1 MPVREDIKKV
11 MVIGSGPIVIGQAAE
26 FDYAGTQACR
36 ALREEGKFV
45 ILMNSNPATIMTDN
59 EVADR
64 VYIEPLTVEFAEKVI
79 AKERPD
85 GLLPTLG
92 GQTGLNLAVNLAQA
106 GILEKYNVEL
116 LGTSLDAIQKAEDR
130 ELFRNTMNSINQPVP
145 SSWIVESLEQLHEVA
160 DLCPYPAIV
169 RPAYTLGGTG
179 GGIAADKD
187 ELLQIGERGL
197 SLSMRNQVLI
207 ERSLIGWKEVEY
219 EVMRDGNDTCITVC
233 SMENFDPM
241 GVHTGDSIVAAP
253 TQTLTDREY
262 HMLRTASLSIIS
274 ALGIEGGC
282 NVQLAL
288 SPDSFEY
295 YVIEVNPRVSRSS
308 ALASKAT
315 GYPIA
320 RVAAKIAIGLR
331 LDEIENEVTG
341 KTKACFEPTID
352 YIVVKFPRWPF
363 DKFVTADRR
372 VGTQMKA
379 TGEIMAIDRTFEAAL
394 MKAIRSL
401 EVGAIGLTRKGTAS
415 MSDMQLEEGI
425 AEATDERIFI
435 IAEAFRRGMMVEEI
449 HQISNIDVWFL
460 EKVRLLVEMET
471 RLHIH
476 AKQLADFANDS
487 ASASEETIALI
498 RDAKYLNYPD
508 KMLADMAGVATTQM
522 RKARQQLK
530 LSPNYKMVDT
540 CAAEFEAKTPYYYG
554 TYTPGETG

>member
-476 AKQLADFANDS
+476 AKQLADFANDP